1 MRFSPP
7 PCRPTDTAQTA
18 RILDSPMPQRRI
30 PLLLLI
36 LVTPLA
42 TAQDRGARVEREANN
57 PLRMI
62 IEASKIKPK
71 AKPAEAVRPLDRSVP
86 AAVPSAAVAASAP
99 AELPRIAM
107 PAGTVESTVATV
119 EVGAEAERAT
129 VPSQPA
135 PDPLSV
141 PATGL
146 APLQLADMVE
156 PVTPRM
162 LLGKLRGEVQVVV
175 SFTVRPDGSVVEP
188 VVRSSSHP
196 QMDDAVLEAVRQ
208 WRYQPIAAPRG
219 HEVQL
224 VLRQGG

>member
-7 PCRPTDTAQTA
+7 PRRPTDSAQTA
-18 RILDSPMPQRRI
+18 RILDPPMPHRRI

-42 TAQDRGARVEREANN
+42 AAQDRGARVEREANN

-71 AKPAEAVRPLDRSVP
+71 AKPAEAVRPVDRPVQ
-86 AAVPSAAVAASAP
+86 AAVPSVAAAASVP
-99 AELPRIAM
+99 AELPRVAV

-119 EVGAEAERAT
+119 EVGGEAERAT
-129 VPSQPA
+129 VPAPAA
-135 PDPLSV
+135 PDPLPSSAA
-141 PATGL
+141 PATVL

-162 LLGKLRGEVQVVV
+162 LLGKLRGEVQVVGNAGQ
-175 SFTVRPDGSVVEP
+175 SRINWTATFDVVEGIP
-188 VVRSSSHP
+188 SERALAIVDGILQS
-196 QMDDAVLEAVRQ
+196 
-208 WRYQPIAAPRG
+208 AAPG
-219 HEVQL
+219 LIAKFGAV
-224 VLRQGG
+224 

>member
-1 MRFSPP
+1 
-7 PCRPTDTAQTA
+7 
-18 RILDSPMPQRRI
+18 MPQRRI

-42 TAQDRGARVEREANN
+42 AAQDRGARVEREANN

-86 AAVPSAAVAASAP
+86 VALPSAAVAASAP
-99 AELPRIAM
+99 AELPRIAI

>member
-7 PCRPTDTAQTA
+7 PCGPTDSAQTA
-18 RILDSPMPQRRI
+18 RILDPTMPHRRI
-30 PLLLLI
+30 LLLLLI

-86 AAVPSAAVAASAP
+86 AAVSSAAAAASAP
-99 AELPRIAM
+99 AELPRVAV

-119 EVGAEAERAT
+119 EVGVEAERAS

-156 PVTPRM
+156 PVTPRT

-208 WRYQPIAAPRG
+208 WRYRPIAAPRG

>member
-1 MRFSPP
+1 
-7 PCRPTDTAQTA
+7 
-18 RILDSPMPQRRI
+18 MPHRRI

-42 TAQDRGARVEREANN
+42 AAQDRGARVEREANN

-71 AKPAEAVRPLDRSVP
+71 AKPAEAVRPVDRPVQ
-86 AAVPSAAVAASAP
+86 AAVPSVAADASVP
-99 AELPRIAM
+99 AELPRVAV

-119 EVGAEAERAT
+119 EVGAEAERAP
-129 VPSQPA
+129 VPPPAA
-135 PDPLSV
+135 PDPLPSSAA
-141 PATGL
+141 PATVL

-156 PVTPRM
+156 PVTPRL

-175 SFTVRPDGSVVEP
+175 SFTVRADGSVVEP

-196 QMDDAVLEAVRQ
+196 QMDEAVLEAVRQ
-208 WRYQPIAAPRG
+208 WRYQPIDAPRA

-224 VLRQGG
+224 VLRQAG

>member
-1 MRFSPP
+1 
-7 PCRPTDTAQTA
+7 
-18 RILDSPMPQRRI
+18 MPHRRI

-71 AKPAEAVRPLDRSVP
+71 AKPAEAVRPLDRPASV
-86 AAVPSAAVAASAP
+86 AVPSAAVAASAP
-99 AELPRIAM
+99 ADLPRVAV

-119 EVGAEAERAT
+119 EVGVEAERA
-129 VPSQPA
+129 VDPSPA
-135 PDPLSV
+135 APNPSPASAV
-141 PATGL
+141 PATAP

-175 SFTVRPDGSVVEP
+175 SFTVRADGSVVEP

-208 WRYQPIAAPRG
+208 WRYRPIDAPRA

-224 VLRQGG
+224 VLRQAG